1 MASDLVRSYDNRRW
15 DKNQTY
21 LSDAKSN
28 PLTMKNE
35 NAVPSHNTPQLV
47 EMPIFNYYQI
57 HDYKKANNIK
67 RLRQIVNK
75 KNVVNDV
82 LENIAG
88 MQQSNLTIIENASQ
102 SPYAQT
108 VELKEIFEKKK
119 RNRNGGNLSK
129 LKDTGIYTD
138 PLSKISRNVS
148 K

>member
-1 MASDLVRSYDNRRW
+1 
-15 DKNQTY
+15 
-21 LSDAKSN
+21 
-28 PLTMKNE
+28 
-35 NAVPSHNTPQLV
+35 
-47 EMPIFNYYQI
+47 MPIFNYYQI